1 MLESRFF
8 SGRGFASRRATREQA
23 GSMSTVVKALS
34 LLDHFDASIPEVGL
48 VDMARLSGLDKA
60 TARRLLVALGKKGFV
75 EQDPVTRRYRL
86 GAALVRLARIRE
98 IALPMLDIARPLVE
112 ELSRQC
118 GETVHVSQ
126 VAANLLSSV
135 LVCESPHANR
145 VSVAVGQNLPF
156 HCTASGIAFLSA
168 TTENFRAVVLK
179 GPLPRMTAKTVTT
192 PAQLKKLIE
201 TARERGCAFSD
212 QGLEE
217 GVVSVAAPI
226 LGPGGGAVGAISI
239 ATPAA
244 RADEATIAR
253 HSAQVRSAAAKI
265 SSAIGGRLA
274 AA

>member
-1 MLESRFF
+1 
-8 SGRGFASRRATREQA
+8 
-23 GSMSTVVKALS
+23 MSTVVKALS
-34 LLDHFDASIPEVGL
+34 LLDHFDASVPEVGL
-48 VDMARLSGLDKA
+48 VDMARLSGLDKT

-98 IALPMLDIARPLVE
+98 TALPMLDIARPLVE

-126 VAANLLSSV
+126 VAADILSSV

-201 TARERGCAFSD
+201 TARERGYAFSD
-212 QGLEE
+212 QGLED

-253 HSAQVRSAAAKI
+253 HSTQVRSAAAKI
-265 SSAIGGRLA
+265 SAAIGGRLA

>member
-1 MLESRFF
+1 
-8 SGRGFASRRATREQA
+8 
-23 GSMSTVVKALS
+23 MSTVVKALS

-217 GVVSVAAPI
+217 FRRFDSPSQQPRSV
-226 LGPGGGAVGAISI
+226 GTAVTDPLNVNVGDPSQRC
-239 ATPAA
+239 PEQ
-244 RADEATIAR
+244 RGQWQETIGM
-253 HSAQVRSAAAKI
+253 H
-265 SSAIGGRLA
+265 RLPSDLQQQ
-274 AA
+274 

>member
-1 MLESRFF
+1 
-8 SGRGFASRRATREQA
+8 
-23 GSMSTVVKALS
+23 MSTVVKALS

-156 HCTASGIAFLSA
+156 HCDGLGH
-168 TTENFRAVVLK
+168 R
-179 GPLPRMTAKTVTT
+179 LPVGDNR
-192 PAQLKKLIE
+192 KLP
-201 TARERGCAFSD
+201 RGCA
-212 QGLEE
+212 QG
-217 GVVSVAAPI
+217 AAAAHD
-226 LGPGGGAVGAISI
+226 GEDRND
-239 ATPAA
+239 A
-244 RADEATIAR
+244 RATEEADRDCAR
-253 HSAQVRSAAAKI
+253 TRLRLQRSRP
-265 SSAIGGRLA
+265 GRRRRQRCRADPRSRWRRSRRDLDRNA
-274 AA
+274 CGARR